1 MKYFVRFL
9 SLCLGVLL
17 FHSCLQEENDLSP
30 TPTGIS
36 QSPAVLKAR
45 AAFEDYASQD
55 IDYQI
60 SGLHP
65 GCISPKWEEVK
76 VFSQPEEATIG
87 FDVPLVTEATY
98 EGSFYVDTD
107 TSAIRTDTYRTALL
121 QKLVIAQSLKEDVYG
136 LYIATIIP
144 DAEHATLNREKIAS
158 MFYGGDLDTRFSG
171 TVMYSTV
178 TTNLTVQVERYRNG
192 ELCDIVSLFDKELD
206 YLAKLKAMK
215 QLIGAK
221 SLKRTVRTL
230 TRSGEM
236 SGGMLP
242 PVFVEPTNPTPS
254 VPSLPPP
261 PNPPYPDLP
270 PGSSTIPPIQ
280 PPGKG
285 SGNYNGGNHD
295 GGSTTSKTPNVDKIY
310 NNSSTLTQAEKE
322 YLENI
327 LVEMKK
333 CKAYQLLFEALEKKG
348 IKFQFKMQPNLNVS
362 ATFHFNNTIEFQ
374 DKNGMYVGIKEEL
387 VHALQYNVLYGEA
400 MNTNNIDYR
409 FSIEWEAHIFVDA
422 ASVLQD
428 NQVFRSGYNTIFH
441 GSDELKEMHYSLMN
455 AILKEEKFTYNHIEL
470 FKETSKYWKQYKGNY
485 KDDFTPKGLLNYI
498 KK

>member
-1 MKYFVRFL
+1 MRMKYFVRFL

-76 VFSQPEEATIG
+76 VFSQPEEAIIG

-98 EGSFYVDTD
+98 EGSFYVDID

-121 QKLVIAQSLKEDVYG
+121 QKLVIAQSLEEGVYG

-261 PNPPYPDLP
+261 PNPPYSELP

-285 SGNYNGGNHD
+285 SGNYNGGNNS
-295 GGSTTSKTPNVDKIY
+295 GETNSQSNKTPVKYKAENGDK
-310 NNSSTLTQAEKE
+310 
-322 YLENI
+322 
-327 LVEMKK
+327 LVKK
-333 CKAYQLLFEALEKKG
+333 
-348 IKFQFKMQPNLNVS
+348 I
-362 ATFHFNNTIEFQ
+362 
-374 DKNGMYVGIKEEL
+374 
-387 VHALQYNVLYGEA
+387 
-400 MNTNNIDYR
+400 
-409 FSIEWEAHIFVDA
+409 
-422 ASVLQD
+422 
-428 NQVFRSGYNTIFH
+428 
-441 GSDELKEMHYSLMN
+441 
-455 AILKEEKFTYNHIEL
+455 
-470 FKETSKYWKQYKGNY
+470 
-485 KDDFTPKGLLNYI
+485 
-498 KK
+498 

>member
-1 MKYFVRFL
+1 MRMKYFVRFL

-98 EGSFYVDTD
+98 EGSFYVDID

-121 QKLVIAQSLKEDVYG
+121 QKLVIAQSLEEDVYG

-192 ELCDIVSLFDKELD
+192 KLCDIVSLFDKELD

-261 PNPPYPDLP
+261 PNPPYPELP

-285 SGNYNGGNHD
+285 SGNYNGGNNS
-295 GGSTTSKTPNVDKIY
+295 GGTNSQSNKTPVKYKAENGDKLIKK
-310 NNSSTLTQAEKE
+310 NLKVT
-322 YLENI
+322 
-327 LVEMKK
+327 MKK
-333 CKAYQLLFEALEKKG
+333 QLPNTCVTSSMEYINNNIFGDDANQGEYDLYALQMFKINIYKDGIVGFDQVKELVSNFFDTTTFSDYKTVINKGYVIMTDIPSSIPNSTHNIIIVGYKANGDLIYMDPEKG
-348 IKFQFKMQPNLNVS
+348 YCYSVNQS
-362 ATFHFNNTIEFQ
+362 
-374 DKNGMYVGIKEEL
+374 YIKE
-387 VHALQYNVLYGEA
+387 
-400 MNTNNIDYR
+400 
-409 FSIEWEAHIFVDA
+409 S
-422 ASVLQD
+422 
-428 NQVFRSGYNTIFH
+428 
-441 GSDELKEMHYSLMN
+441 
-455 AILKEEKFTYNHIEL
+455 
-470 FKETSKYWKQYKGNY
+470 YKIVI
-485 KDDFTPKGLLNYI
+485 KGV
-498 KK
+498 K

>member
-45 AAFEDYASQD
+45 AAYEDYASQD

-65 GCISPKWEEVK
+65 GCIS
-76 VFSQPEEATIG
+76 
-87 FDVPLVTEATY
+87 LNEATY
-98 EGSFYVDTD
+98 EGSFYVDID

-121 QKLVIAQSLKEDVYG
+121 QKLVIAQSLEEGVYG

-171 TVMYSTV
+171 TAMYSTV

-192 ELCDIVSLFDKELD
+192 ELCDIVSLFDKEHD

-215 QLIGAK
+215 LLIGAK

-242 PVFVEPTNPTPS
+242 PVFVEPTNPNLLYLRCHLFPIRLIQNCH
-254 VPSLPPP
+254 PDRA
-261 PNPPYPDLP
+261 PYHP
-270 PGSSTIPPIQ
+270 
-280 PPGKG
+280 
-285 SGNYNGGNHD
+285 
-295 GGSTTSKTPNVDKIY
+295 
-310 NNSSTLTQAEKE
+310 
-322 YLENI
+322 
-327 LVEMKK
+327 
-333 CKAYQLLFEALEKKG
+333 
-348 IKFQFKMQPNLNVS
+348 
-362 ATFHFNNTIEFQ
+362 
-374 DKNGMYVGIKEEL
+374 
-387 VHALQYNVLYGEA
+387 
-400 MNTNNIDYR
+400 
-409 FSIEWEAHIFVDA
+409 
-422 ASVLQD
+422 
-428 NQVFRSGYNTIFH
+428 
-441 GSDELKEMHYSLMN
+441 
-455 AILKEEKFTYNHIEL
+455 YNHPA
-470 FKETSKYWKQYKGNY
+470 KEAEITMEEIIVEEQIAKATKPQ
-485 KDDFTPKGLLNYI
+485 
-498 KK
+498 

>member
-1 MKYFVRFL
+1 
-9 SLCLGVLL
+9 
-17 FHSCLQEENDLSP
+17 
-30 TPTGIS
+30 
-36 QSPAVLKAR
+36 
-45 AAFEDYASQD
+45 
-55 IDYQI
+55 
-60 SGLHP
+60 
-65 GCISPKWEEVK
+65 
-76 VFSQPEEATIG
+76 
-87 FDVPLVTEATY
+87 
-98 EGSFYVDTD
+98 
-107 TSAIRTDTYRTALL
+107 
-121 QKLVIAQSLKEDVYG
+121 
-136 LYIATIIP
+136 
-144 DAEHATLNREKIAS
+144 

-192 ELCDIVSLFDKELD
+192 KLCDIVSLFNKELD

-215 QLIGAK
+215 LLIGAK

-261 PNPPYPDLP
+261 SNPPYPELP

-310 NNSSTLTQAEKE
+310 NNSSTLTQAGKE

-333 CKAYQLLFEALEKKG
+333 CKAYQLLFEVLEKKG

-387 VHALQYNVLYGEA
+387 VYALQYNVLYGEA

>member
-1 MKYFVRFL
+1 M
-9 SLCLGVLL
+9 
-17 FHSCLQEENDLSP
+17 
-30 TPTGIS
+30 
-36 QSPAVLKAR
+36 
-45 AAFEDYASQD
+45 
-55 IDYQI
+55 
-60 SGLHP
+60 
-65 GCISPKWEEVK
+65 
-76 VFSQPEEATIG
+76 
-87 FDVPLVTEATY
+87 
-98 EGSFYVDTD
+98 
-107 TSAIRTDTYRTALL
+107 
-121 QKLVIAQSLKEDVYG
+121 
-136 LYIATIIP
+136 
-144 DAEHATLNREKIAS
+144 
-158 MFYGGDLDTRFSG
+158 
-171 TVMYSTV
+171 
-178 TTNLTVQVERYRNG
+178 
-192 ELCDIVSLFDKELD
+192 
-206 YLAKLKAMK
+206 
-215 QLIGAK
+215 
-221 SLKRTVRTL
+221 
-230 TRSGEM
+230 
-236 SGGMLP
+236 
-242 PVFVEPTNPTPS
+242 
-254 VPSLPPP
+254 
-261 PNPPYPDLP
+261 
-270 PGSSTIPPIQ
+270 
-280 PPGKG
+280 
-285 SGNYNGGNHD
+285 
-295 GGSTTSKTPNVDKIY
+295 
-310 NNSSTLTQAEKE
+310 TQAEKE

>member
-1 MKYFVRFL
+1 M
-9 SLCLGVLL
+9 
-17 FHSCLQEENDLSP
+17 
-30 TPTGIS
+30 
-36 QSPAVLKAR
+36 
-45 AAFEDYASQD
+45 
-55 IDYQI
+55 
-60 SGLHP
+60 
-65 GCISPKWEEVK
+65 
-76 VFSQPEEATIG
+76 
-87 FDVPLVTEATY
+87 TEATY
-98 EGSFYVDTD
+98 EGSFYVDID

-121 QKLVIAQSLKEDVYG
+121 QKLVIAQSLEEDVYG

-215 QLIGAK
+215 LLIGAK

-285 SGNYNGGNHD
+285 NGNYNGGSHD
-295 GGSTTSKTPNVDKIY
+295 GGTNSQSNKTPVKYKAETGDKLVKKNLKVTMNKQLPNTCVTSSMEYINNNIFGGDANQGEYDLYALQTFKINIY
-310 NNSSTLTQAEKE
+310 KD
-322 YLENI
+322 
-327 LVEMKK
+327 
-333 CKAYQLLFEALEKKG
+333 G
-348 IKFQFKMQPNLNVS
+348 I
-362 ATFHFNNTIEFQ
+362 
-374 DKNGMYVGIKEEL
+374 VGFDQVKEL
-387 VHALQYNVLYGEA
+387 VSNFFDTTTFSDYKTVINKGYVIMTDIPSSILNSTHNIIIVGYKANGDLIY
-400 MNTNNIDYR
+400 MNPEKGYCY
-409 FSIEWEAHIFVDA
+409 
-422 ASVLQD
+422 SV
-428 NQVFRSGYNTIFH
+428 NQS
-441 GSDELKEMHYSLMN
+441 
-455 AILKEEKFTYNHIEL
+455 
-470 FKETSKYWKQYKGNY
+470 
-485 KDDFTPKGLLNYI
+485 YI
-498 KK
+498 KGSYKIVIKGVK